1 MTRIFESTP
10 EQFVPGEVPSVT
22 VELPWDVL
30 LGKRMDLADRLH
42 AALDGDYL
50 IGAGRGMT
58 NDGEDVAISDARPS
72 EVVWWAVNA
81 LIPVE
86 PTEDTA

>member
-1 MTRIFESTP
+1 MNEPRREV
-10 EQFVPGEVPSVT
+10 FVPGEHPSVT
-22 VELPWDVL
+22 LELPWELL

-50 IGAGRGMT
+50 IGAGRGMP